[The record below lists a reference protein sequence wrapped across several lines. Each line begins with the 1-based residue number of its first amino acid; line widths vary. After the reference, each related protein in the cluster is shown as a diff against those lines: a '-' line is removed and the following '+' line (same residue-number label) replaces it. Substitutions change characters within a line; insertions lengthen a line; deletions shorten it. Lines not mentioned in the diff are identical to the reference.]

1 METEGIDKNS
11 IEDAGVLVVEDEEL
25 IRTMIKFNLDKAG
38 YRVTAYADAESML
51 EDLENLTFNLIMLD
65 INLPG
70 MSGEGAL
77 KELRNRGIKTPVIMV
92 TAKNDLDTKITTFD
106 LGADDYIAK
115 PFDMQELLARVKA
128 MIRRSRN

>member
-1 METEGIDKNS
+1 METDRVNKDTNI
-11 IEDAGVLVVEDEEL
+11 DAGVVVVEDEEL
-25 IRTMIKFNLDKAG
+25 IRTMIKFNLEKTG
-38 YRVTAYADAESML
+38 YRVSAYPDAESML
-51 EDLENLTFNLIMLD
+51 AEVNDLSYNLIMLD

-70 MSGEGAL
+70 MSGADAL
-77 KELRNRGIKTPVIMV
+77 TELRNRGIRVPVIMV
-92 TAKNDLDTKITTFD
+92 TAKNDLDTKVNTFD